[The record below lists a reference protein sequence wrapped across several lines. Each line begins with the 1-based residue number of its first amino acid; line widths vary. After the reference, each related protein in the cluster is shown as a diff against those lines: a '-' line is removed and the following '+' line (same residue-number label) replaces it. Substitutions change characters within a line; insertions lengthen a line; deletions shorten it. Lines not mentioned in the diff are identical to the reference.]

1 VPALRFLPPLLW
13 TACIGW
19 FSSDAWNAG
28 RTGSLLLPL
37 LKALLP
43 WAAPEQL
50 AALHWLGRKSG
61 HVIEYAVLAGLWRR
75 AFYSEPRAEPRV
87 EARAEPRPAA
97 WRAPLGLAVATA
109 FLDELY
115 QATTLT
121 RGASAADVLL
131 DSAGAAAAL
140 IALGGGTATALGR
153 LTTALLWIAAAGG
166 TALIAL
172 NLSVAAPS
180 GWLWLSAPAAW
191 LALWLWRRRRRGV

>member
-1 VPALRFLPPLLW
+1 MPALGFLPPLLW

-19 FSSDAWNAG
+19 FSSDAWSAA

-43 WAAPEQL
+43 WAATEQL
-50 AALHWLGRKSG
+50 AALHWLSRKAG

-75 AFYSEPRAEPRV
+75 ALYSEP
-87 EARAEPRPAA
+87 RAEPRPAA

-153 LTTALLWIAAAGG
+153 LTTALLWVAAAGG

-172 NLSVAAPS
+172 NLSAAAPS

-191 LALWLWRRRRRGV
+191 LALWRWRRRRSGA

>member
-1 VPALRFLPPLLW
+1 MRALRFLPPLLW

-19 FSSDAWNAG
+19 FSSDAWSAAL
-28 RTGSLLLPL
+28 TGARLLPL
-37 LKALLP
+37 LHALLP
-43 WAAPEQL
+43 WAAPGQL
-50 AALHWLGRKSG
+50 AALHWLGRKAG

-75 AFYSEPRAEPRV
+75 ALSSEPRAEPR
-87 EARAEPRPAA
+87 PA

-131 DSAGAAAAL
+131 DSIGAAAAL
-140 IALGGGTATALGR
+140 IALGGGRAKTLGR
-153 LTTALLWIAAAGG
+153 LTTALLWVAAAGG

-172 NLSVAAPS
+172 NLSAAAPS

-191 LALWLWRRRRRGV
+191 LALWLWRKQRRGA